1 MNSEEILIK
10 AFEELKHIPLSIN
23 GYTIELCNINNHN
36 NHHKIYDLFNWI
48 ITLLGAKDSPY
59 ADGIF
64 FIKVSFPGDYP
75 KSAPRIYFLTPIYH
89 MNVSSYD
96 GRVSVNYIEQDWKET
111 TSVRQILTKLYSI
124 FYLFNPD
131 SPFSLDQAHLYK
143 SNPDL
148 YYLRAEYFTHK
159 YANIKSFED
168 FKPFNNPWDFS
179 FPLKRKSIE
188 INKNINNNEKIK
200 LNFHINGDLKNFSIE
215 CNSNKILREII
226 YENHYENKIGY
237 VNLLIYEGRKLDES
251 RTIGENGLKNEGIVT
266 IITDVHY

>member
-1 MNSEEILIK
+1 
-10 AFEELKHIPLSIN
+10 
-23 GYTIELCNINNHN
+23 
-36 NHHKIYDLFNWI
+36 
-48 ITLLGAKDSPY
+48 
-59 ADGIF
+59 
-64 FIKVSFPGDYP
+64 
-75 KSAPRIYFLTPIYH
+75 

-124 FYLFNPD
+124 FYLFNPE
-131 SPFSLDQAHLYK
+131 SPFSFDQAHLYV

-168 FKPFNNPWDFS
+168 FKPFNKPWDFS

-200 LNFHINGDLKNFSIE
+200 LNFHINGDIKNFSIE
-215 CNSNKILREII
+215 CNSNKILRDLI
-226 YENHYENKIGY
+226 YENHYENKIGN
-237 VNLLIYEGRKLDES
+237 VKLLIYEGRKLDES